1 VNHPEYRARGPVLS
15 FLASLACRAP
25 REALLGA
32 FEEALRSSS
41 PDQMVHLACRFGLAS
56 SLGAFVGGL
65 PATLLRSEMRA
76 FVIQG
81 LHAEAQTRQQIQ
93 LLVELSAQPE
103 VRGTDP
109 IAIKGAALVLAGLT
123 TAAERNFVDVDLLVA
138 PAVIACWQAAA
149 ARIGAAFRP
158 GRSSYEQGCVSR
170 GSALLELHVALPGMA
185 CGELGPAYEEVLACS
200 EPARFDSGVPGL
212 RIPRPGVMREI
223 SVHHF
228 LHHHGGEP
236 AHALRALQD
245 LACLLDLPEQA
256 GLAWVH
262 PGIPTVSREVAWLS
276 GITRSLA
283 SGSHDD
289 LLSQEFVSRLS
300 SVAGAG
306 SFQTFADEVDRWLM
320 AAPEGPK
327 GRARLFLR
335 RLFPP
340 TADLSAA
347 PDESAWRIAVR
358 RLARPWSLLGKYS
371 RARFENLRDREKTT
385 SAREWRAFLAR
396 SSGERG

>member
-1 VNHPEYRARGPVLS
+1 VSRPEYRAREPVLS

-32 FEEALRSSS
+32 FEEAMGSSS
-41 PDQMVHLACRFGLAS
+41 PDQMVQMACRFGLAS
-56 SLGAFVGGL
+56 SLGTFAGGPSASL
-65 PATLLRSEMRA
+65 PRSEMRV
-76 FVIQG
+76 FVIEG
-81 LHAEAQTRQQIQ
+81 LRAEARTRQQLR
-93 LLVELSAQPE
+93 LLARLAEQPE
-103 VRGTDP
+103 VHGTDP

-138 PAVIACWQAAA
+138 PAAVAAWQAAA

-158 GRSSYEQGCVSR
+158 AFSYERGYISH
-170 GSALLELHVALPGMA
+170 GSALVELHVALPGRA
-185 CGELGPAYEEVLACS
+185 GSEHGPTYEKVLACS
-200 EPARFDSGVPGL
+200 EPARVDSGVPGV
-212 RIPRPGVMREI
+212 RIPRPGVLREI
-223 SVHHF
+223 SIHHF

-236 AHALRALQD
+236 GHALRTLQD
-245 LACLLDLPEQA
+245 LACLLDQPEQA

-262 PGIPTVSREVAWLS
+262 PGSSIVSREVAWLS
-276 GITRSLA
+276 GIARSLA
-283 SGSHDD
+283 DGSHDHP
-289 LLSQEFVSRLS
+289 LSQEFVSRLS
-300 SVAGAG
+300 AVAGG
-306 SFQTFADEVDRWLM
+306 RSLLTFADEVDRWLM
-320 AAPEGPK
+320 TAPEGPK

-340 TADLSAA
+340 TADLGAA

-371 RARFENLRDREKTT
+371 RARLENFRDRERTT
-385 SAREWRAFLAR
+385 SAREWRVFLAR